1 MNQGIHEMI
10 LPWCGY
16 IPLWSVL
23 SWYSLY
29 LYYSVP
35 TSQQQFRD
43 DKLWTRYCIK
53 SNTNVRAKSIR
64 LDWILF
70 NTSSTQFPILLYII
84 LRQRSYT
91 SHNLSGSNRGL
102 GATKKS
108 ICLNATNPTSTYVQ
122 RVLDWIEFFL
132 IPRRLNFP
140 FYYTYRNTATIQY
153 SSHNTKQQSCGKR
166 TCLCPTQELRCRFH
180 LQRFRTPAVYPSTAR
195 YKISPLTLY
204 KSPPT

>member
-64 LDWILF
+64 LDWIHF
-70 NTSSTQFPILLYII
+70 NTSSTHFPILLYII
-84 LRQRSYT
+84 LWQRSYT

-108 ICLNATNPTSTYVQ
+108 NCFNATNPTSTYVQ
-122 RVLDWIEFFL
+122 RVLDCIEFFL
-132 IPRRLNFP
+132 IPHRLISHFTL
-140 FYYTYRNTATIQY
+140 YHTTATILYITQPLWFQQRSRCY
-153 SSHNTKQQSCGKR
+153 KKVHLFKCNKSNINVRTKSIRLDWILFNTSSPHFPF
-166 TCLCPTQELRCRFH
+166 LL
-180 LQRFRTPAVYPSTAR
+180 Y
-195 YKISPLTLY
+195 IS
-204 KSPPT
+204 